1 MTIQFETIV
10 IGAGSMGIATG
21 YYLAKQG
28 VKTLLIDAFDPPHSL
43 GSHHGDTRMIRH
55 AYGEGASYV
64 PLVLQAQKL
73 WEELEK

>member
-28 VKTLLIDAFDPPHSL
+28 VKTLLIDAFDPPHSF

>member
-1 MTIQFETIV
+1 M
-10 IGAGSMGIATG
+10 ATG
-21 YYLAKQG
+21 YYLAKRG

-64 PLVLQAQKL
+64 PSEVFLCGNGWRFFGTGL
-73 WEELEK
+73 